1 MQILVSCRL
10 CGEGQQIQ
18 SRLKSKLKHDE
29 EHGRKVFVRLI
40 LEGNVRS
47 AMKWLTTKISNG
59 APVDINNETLNQLTA
74 KHPPGQPKNEDFIL
88 QGPLEQSNFIRFE
101 ELDEDSIYF
110 QV

>member
-1 MQILVSCRL
+1 MWRQGKLLELLI
-10 CGEGQQIQ
+10 EGQQIQ
-18 SRLKSKLKHDE
+18 SRLKSKLEHDE
-29 EHGRKVFVRLI
+29 EHGRLI

-101 ELDEDSIYF
+101 ELDEDSIYL